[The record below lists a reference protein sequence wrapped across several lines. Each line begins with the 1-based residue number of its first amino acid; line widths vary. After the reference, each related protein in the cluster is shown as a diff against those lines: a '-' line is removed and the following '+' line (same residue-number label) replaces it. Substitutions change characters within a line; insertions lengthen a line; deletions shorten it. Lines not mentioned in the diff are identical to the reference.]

1 MNIALVVAG
10 GSGTRM
16 GQDVPKQF
24 LCVDNKPIIIYTLER
39 ICACRQIDKICVV
52 CVKGW
57 ETVVEAYARQ
67 FNIDKLAEV
76 TIGGDSRAVSIYN
89 GLTALEGI
97 ANDED
102 IILITDANR
111 PLITDRI
118 IEDSIAKCMEYGAAV
133 SVLPCYD
140 AMYEAREQTLVSRS
154 LDRSVIYR
162 GMGPET
168 LRYKTA
174 VSLLSE
180 YIQKEDYNVSAIM
193 NMMLEKGLPV
203 ALSESSSKHIKLT
216 TTEDIEIFKALLK
229 AEKYDWLK

>member
-39 ICACRQIDKICVV
+39 ICACPQIDRICVV

-67 FNIDKLAEV
+67 FNIDKLAVV
-76 TIGGDSRAVSIYN
+76 TTGGDNRTVSIYN

-97 ANDED
+97 AKDED

-140 AMYEAREQTLVSRS
+140 AMYEATEQTLVSRS

-162 GMGPET
+162 GMCPET

-174 VSLLSE
+174 VSLLRE

-193 NMMLEKGLPV
+193 NMLLEKGLPV